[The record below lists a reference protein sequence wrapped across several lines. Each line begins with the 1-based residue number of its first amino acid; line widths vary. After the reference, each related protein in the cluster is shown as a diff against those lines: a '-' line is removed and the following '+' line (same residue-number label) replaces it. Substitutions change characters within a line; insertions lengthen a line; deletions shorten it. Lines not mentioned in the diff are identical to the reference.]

1 MAEELTEYEEM
12 RKNSHPVLKT
22 VLKAV
27 LIALII
33 FVFGAVIIRSCVRR
47 PEKHILYS
55 EKLAA
60 AMETGDPVIYYQSP
74 YDKINRNEYGTFQF
88 SISDCYYIPDTKQLQ
103 VTLRYNRRTLEN
115 ARDKYGL
122 AETPDD
128 DCFVHSLL
136 FEDGERITS
145 YSYSAYKSGGYRF
158 VYLLFD
164 GVDLD
169 RFTLVSY
176 SPEDAAVTDSK
187 GTIIAHETDEN
198 GRNILYETDE
208 SGQAKV
214 YTRTF
219 VSLETYYTG
228 DVNYNKA
235 PLSSLMVFNRLQNF
249 TEVENYR
256 RYVDTEGKFPIIKV
270 N

>member
-1 MAEELTEYEEM
+1 M
-12 RKNSHPVLKT
+12 
-22 VLKAV
+22 
-27 LIALII
+27 
-33 FVFGAVIIRSCVRR
+33 
-47 PEKHILYS
+47 
-55 EKLAA
+55 
-60 AMETGDPVIYYQSP
+60 
-74 YDKINRNEYGTFQF
+74 
-88 SISDCYYIPDTKQLQ
+88 
-103 VTLRYNRRTLEN
+103 
-115 ARDKYGL
+115 
-122 AETPDD
+122 
-128 DCFVHSLL
+128 
-136 FEDGERITS
+136 
-145 YSYSAYKSGGYRF
+145 
-158 VYLLFD
+158 
-164 GVDLD
+164 
-169 RFTLVSY
+169 
-176 SPEDAAVTDSK
+176 TDSK